1 MKRLFILTLAAI
13 CLLSLNVLA
22 EAAGSS
28 NSNQQVAVVIVG
40 GADYRTKDF
49 TSYAKDFFKPS
60 EGTTIAYGKDVQN
73 QYQKYWFGKG
83 LIEEGTPTKEDFIAF
98 ANQSGYRQV
107 IYLVIKDSVLEQ
119 HGRKKGK
126 DRSRISL
133 MVNAFLVDKTHILES
148 TSSTNEEDSKT
159 SELRAKR
166 GAFKEC
172 VKEISKVFNPIL
184 SK

>member
-1 MKRLFILTLAAI
+1 MKRLFLLTLAAI

-22 EAAGSS
+22 EAATT
-28 NSNQQVAVVIVG
+28 NPKQQVAVVIVG
-40 GADYRTKDF
+40 SADYRTKDF
-49 TSYAKDFFKPS
+49 TSYAKDYFKPG
-60 EGTTIAYGKDVQN
+60 EGITIAYGKEVQN

-98 ANQSGYRQV
+98 ADQSGYRQV

-133 MVNAFLVDKTHILES
+133 TVNAFLVDKTHILGS

-166 GAFKEC
+166 GAFKQC
-172 VKEISKVFNPIL
+172 VKEISKEFNPIL
-184 SK
+184 SN

>member
-1 MKRLFILTLAAI
+1 MKKFFILTLAAI

-22 EAAGSS
+22 EAAGK
-28 NSNQQVAVVIVG
+28 SNQQVAVVIVG

-60 EGTTIAYGKDVQN
+60 EGITIAYGKDVQN

-98 ANQSGYRQV
+98 ANQSGYKQV

-133 MVNAFLVDKTHILES
+133 SVNAFIVDRNNILES
-148 TSSTNEEDSKT
+148 TSSTNDEDSKT
-159 SELRAKR
+159 SELRARR
-166 GAFKEC
+166 GAFKQC
-172 VKEISKVFNPIL
+172 VKEISEEFNPL
-184 SK
+184 LK

>member
-1 MKRLFILTLAAI
+1 MKRLFVLVLTAI
-13 CLLSLNVLA
+13 CMLSLSVLT
-22 EAAGSS
+22 EAAG

-40 GADYRTKDF
+40 SADYRTKDF

-60 EGTTIAYGKDVQN
+60 EGVTVAYGKDVQN

-133 MVNAFLVDKTHILES
+133 TVNSFLVDKTHILES